1 VANFSL
7 DQPGL
12 DLSAA
17 GDLLGGIG
25 SAIGDFAKASQYGN
39 SAETD
44 KIMMGATLGQTR
56 LRKVAQE
63 RAAYGLVGAQH
74 AAIAQSGLA
83 ESGTALDVLRQ
94 SARDASLD
102 QQLIQYKGMID
113 YGNWQL
119 KYKSDKAAES
129 ASTLGGVLDIVKG
142 VATAAAVLA

>member
-1 VANFSL
+1 
-7 DQPGL
+7 
-12 DLSAA
+12 
-17 GDLLGGIG
+17 
-25 SAIGDFAKASQYGN
+25 
-39 SAETD
+39 
-44 KIMMGATLGQTR
+44 
-56 LRKVAQE
+56 
-63 RAAYGLVGAQH
+63 
-74 AAIAQSGLA
+74 
-83 ESGTALDVLRQ
+83 VLRQ